1 MKEKHR
7 QLLIGD
13 ISMRGMA
20 LYTMA
25 CRHLPAFIDKKWC
38 LLVAFSQII
47 SMTLTPFLLHLSRP
61 RFSLQSNDHSILSP
75 Q

>member
-38 LLVAFSQII
+38 LLVED
-47 SMTLTPFLLHLSRP
+47 LRWGGP
-61 RFSLQSNDHSILSP
+61 RADRL
-75 Q
+75 